1 MEIIMGKKVTKAA
14 DNIYCQAR
22 YEALENNDAFSSRE
36 KTSEII
42 HIDRTRLANI
52 ELGNV
57 VPYPEEVL
65 AMSQA
70 YNSPELCNAHCSQSC
85 PIGKQTVSK
94 VTLDDF
100 DRLSLKVLGS
110 LKDVD
115 ELRLSLISISE
126 DGVVDAYEKEE
137 FYRILDTL
145 EKISTS
151 AKALQIWAQKN
162 VKFD

>member
-1 MEIIMGKKVTKAA
+1 
-14 DNIYCQAR
+14 
-22 YEALENNDAFSSRE
+22 
-36 KTSEII
+36 
-42 HIDRTRLANI
+42 
-52 ELGNV
+52 
-57 VPYPEEVL
+57 
-65 AMSQA
+65 MSQA

-145 EKISTS
+145 DKISTS

>member
-1 MEIIMGKKVTKAA
+1 MGKKVTKAA

-22 YEALENNDAFSSRE
+22 YEALERDDSFSSRE
-36 KTSEII
+36 KTSDIV

-52 ELGNV
+52 ELGNII
-57 VPYPEEVL
+57 PYPEEVL
-65 AMSQA
+65 ALSKA
-70 YNSPELCNAHCSQSC
+70 YNSPELCNAHCSQNC
-85 PIGKQTVSK
+85 PIGERTVSK

-110 LKDVD
+110 LKNID
-115 ELRLSLISISE
+115 ELRQSLIAISE
-126 DGVVDAYEKEE
+126 DGVVDSQEIDE
-137 FYRILDTL
+137 FNAILENL

-162 VKFD
+162 VKIK

>member
-1 MEIIMGKKVTKAA
+1 MGKKVTKAA

-22 YEALENNDAFSSRE
+22 YDALESSDAFSSRE
-36 KTSEII
+36 KTSEIV

-52 ELGNV
+52 ELGNIT
-57 VPYPEEVL
+57 PYPEEVL
-65 AMSQA
+65 AMANA
-70 YNSPELCNAHCSQSC
+70 YNSPELCNAHCSLNC

-100 DRLSLKVLGS
+100 DRLSLRVLGS
-110 LKDVD
+110 LKNID

-126 DGVVDAYEKEE
+126 DGIVDMHEKEE
-137 FYRILDTL
+137 FYEILNTL
-145 EKISTS
+145 DKIATS

-162 VKFD
+162 VKID